1 MDPLWENIFLEN
13 IHYKSSNG
21 SIECGYNVIEIHILM
36 HDETEDPVG
45 FGIEVENEIGEIIQT
60 CVILQPF
67 QYQT

>member
-1 MDPLWENIFLEN
+1 
-13 IHYKSSNG
+13 
-21 SIECGYNVIEIHILM
+21 M
-36 HDETEDPVG
+36 HDGTEDPVG